1 MDIPYR
7 IPGDVVSG
15 SVAFASPTLL
25 PDSNSLLSDSDI
37 FATSARGSFG
47 VDPGPAPLVSL
58 SVSSIGDWLYGVRK
72 RLVLSRSLMSSHFA
86 MTTSHG
92 SK

>member
-1 MDIPYR
+1 MDIPYL
-7 IPGDVVSG
+7 PGDVVSG

-25 PDSNSLLSDSDI
+25 DSNSLLSESGI
-37 FATSARGSFG
+37 FATSARGYSG

-58 SVSSIGDWLYGVRK
+58 SVLSIGDWLYGVRK